1 MASNARILT
10 SLLAMLFLFSGS
22 SAEVTEDSMA
32 VEYTTLIT
40 ASTDVATDIVTE
52 VVTMAMDM
60 TTAAAGTTAVD
71 VTTAAATTAAESL
84 TTVASASDIEAYG
97 LSVTSPSNLIFDL
110 DVDNIVT
117 YSVVVR
123 NAGGTD
129 IAARSSGDNFALT
142 FLISSHSDPTD
153 VDASTVEFVAETSSA
168 ENLAAGITAGS
179 TITITGTNAMINIPS
194 ATCSTYQYTCVQVSK
209 ASGAS
214 YDDSVTSNNYYCLA
228 FGDTAENL
236 AGLVP
241 CSGCTLKVSILLLLV
256 AMVASQLLS

>member
-1 MASNARILT
+1 MTTAMAS
-10 SLLAMLFLFSGS
+10 
-22 SAEVTEDSMA
+22 
-32 VEYTTLIT
+32 
-40 ASTDVATDIVTE
+40 
-52 VVTMAMDM
+52 
-60 TTAAAGTTAVD
+60 AAAGTTAV
-71 VTTAAATTAAESL
+71 ATTAAESL

-129 IAARSSGDNFALT
+129 IAASSSGDNFALT
-142 FLISSHSDPTD
+142 FLISSHADPTD
-153 VDASTVEFVAETSSA
+153 VDATTVEFAAETSSA

-179 TITITGTNAMINIPS
+179 TVTITGANAMINIPS
-194 ATCSTYQYTCVQVSK
+194 ATCSTYQYTCVQVSV

-214 YDDSVTSNNYYCLA
+214 YDDSVTTNNYYCLA

-236 AGLVP
+236 AGLVT
-241 CSGCTLKVSILLLLV
+241 CSGCTLKVSMIVLLV
-256 AMVASQLLS
+256 AMLVSQLLS